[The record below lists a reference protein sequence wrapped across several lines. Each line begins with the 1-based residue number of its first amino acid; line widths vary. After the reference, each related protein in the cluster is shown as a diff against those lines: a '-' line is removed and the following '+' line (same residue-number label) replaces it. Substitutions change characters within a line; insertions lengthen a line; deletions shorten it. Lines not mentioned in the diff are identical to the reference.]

1 MVANVDLLLKEPVQ
15 IYLLLAVLGI
25 DRSNIELNDLRG
37 DRLVFFQVG

>member
-25 DRSNIELNDLRG
+25 DRGDDLYRMAQILKHLG
-37 DRLVFFQVG
+37 MRI